1 MCSFSQWPSLAST
14 VPSRTSHPLARRG
27 QLPSGTSGHLLS
39 QGLASVR
46 RSGLHVAR
54 ALVLYDED
62 RTSQPRMSTPVPRG
76 ASSSPRGGHHLCHYQ
91 GCDPRTPLSWSHS
104 TRSWMP
110 MEYSHALCRGRSMA
124 LCSWIAVR
132 SCGWSVTQPE
142 IMSTLTLCS
151 AFDST
156 DSVGFIH
163 PRTAQHTWG

>member
-1 MCSFSQWPSLAST
+1 VTKIARHDLGCPPRSSGYLFVFSWRAPS
-14 VPSRTSHPLARRG
+14 VPSMIR
-27 QLPSGTSGHLLS
+27 
-39 QGLASVR
+39 
-46 RSGLHVAR
+46 
-54 ALVLYDED
+54 
-62 RTSQPRMSTPVPRG
+62 
-76 ASSSPRGGHHLCHYQ
+76 